1 MNRYLLSLILCG
13 LSISLTAC
21 FLGSFGPLPVDV
33 HNNTK
38 YYKFPNGGGTVT
50 DCTGAGLAKDSSWTR
65 DFWKENNLPEG
76 TIYFVCRD
84 GKAYLPEK
92 APPKK

>member
-1 MNRYLLSLILCG
+1 MNMKYLVSSLCVIC
-13 LSISLTAC
+13 IPLTAC
-21 FLGSFGPLPVDV
+21 FLGSFGPLPMDV
-33 HNNTK
+33 HNNSK
-38 YYKFPNGGGTVT
+38 YYEFPGGGLVM
-50 DCTGAGLAKDSSWTR
+50 DCRGYPLGKDSSWTR

-76 TIYFVCRD
+76 TIHFVCRD

>member
-13 LSISLTAC
+13 LSIPLTAC
-21 FLGSFGPLPVDV
+21 FLGSFGPLPMDV
-33 HNNTK
+33 HNNAK
-38 YYKFPNGGGTVT
+38 YLEQPGGGIVK
-50 DCTGAGLAKDSSWTR
+50 DCSGSPLSKDSLLTR
-65 DFWKENNLPEG
+65 RFWQENNLPQG

>member
-13 LSISLTAC
+13 LSIPLTAC
-21 FLGSFGPLPVDV
+21 FLGSFGPLPMDV
-33 HNNTK
+33 NRKNN
-38 YYKFPNGGGTVT
+38 YMEFPDGGYVK
-50 DCTGAGLAKDSSWTR
+50 DCRGYPLTKDSSWTR

-92 APPKK
+92 APPKH

>member
-1 MNRYLLSLILCG
+1 MNKYLLSLILCG

-21 FLGSFGPLPVDV
+21 FLGSFGPLPMDV
-33 HNNTK
+33 HNNSK
-38 YYKFPNGGGTVT
+38 YYEFPGGGLVMDCRGYPLGKDSEVT
-50 DCTGAGLAKDSSWTR
+50 DY
-65 DFWKENNLPEG
+65 FWDKNNLPRG
-76 TIYFVCRD
+76 TLNFVCRD

>member
-1 MNRYLLSLILCG
+1 MDCRG
-13 LSISLTAC
+13 R
-21 FLGSFGPLPVDV
+21 PLVKD
-33 HNNTK
+33 
-38 YYKFPNGGGTVT
+38 
-50 DCTGAGLAKDSSWTR
+50 GAWTNA
-65 DFWKENNLPEG
+65 FWDNNNLPHG

>member
-21 FLGSFGPLPVDV
+21 ILGSFGPLPMDV
-33 HNNTK
+33 HNNSK
-38 YYKFPNGGGTVT
+38 YYEFPDGGLVM
-50 DCTGAGLAKDSSWTR
+50 DCRGYPLSKDSRVTNA
-65 DFWKENNLPEG
+65 FWDNNNLSRG
-76 TIYFVCRD
+76 TIYFACRD

-92 APPKK
+92 APPKE

>member
-1 MNRYLLSLILCG
+1 MNSYLLSLILCG

-21 FLGSFGPLPVDV
+21 FLGSFGPLPMDV
-33 HNNTK
+33 HNK
-38 YYKFPNGGGTVT
+38 SEYVRYPGGGAVS
-50 DCTGAGLAKDSSWTR
+50 DCRGYPLIKDSSKT
-65 DFWKENNLPEG
+65 DYFWDKNNLPRG

-92 APPKK
+92 VPPK

>member
-1 MNRYLLSLILCG
+1 MG
-13 LSISLTAC
+13 
-21 FLGSFGPLPVDV
+21 
-33 HNNTK
+33 
-38 YYKFPNGGGTVT
+38 
-50 DCTGAGLAKDSSWTR
+50 KDSSWTR

-76 TIYFVCRD
+76 TIHFVCRD